1 MVQSKSSKS
10 CLFLMELILS
20 IFFFTISSTVC
31 IQLFVKAHL
40 IGIETK
46 ELHNSVLWTQNV
58 AEVYLACNGSLEEM
72 VPFFIDATLEDN
84 LLHIPESI
92 TGIDTNYAIQVTNTS
107 KSNSTLITGS
117 ILLINEDTME
127 ILNTMEIKKHITI
140 RSKVNE

>member
-72 VPFFIDATLEDN
+72 VPFFIDATLEIGRA
-84 LLHIPESI
+84 H
-92 TGIDTNYAIQVTNTS
+92 V
-107 KSNSTLITGS
+107 
-117 ILLINEDTME
+117 
-127 ILNTMEIKKHITI
+127 
-140 RSKVNE
+140 